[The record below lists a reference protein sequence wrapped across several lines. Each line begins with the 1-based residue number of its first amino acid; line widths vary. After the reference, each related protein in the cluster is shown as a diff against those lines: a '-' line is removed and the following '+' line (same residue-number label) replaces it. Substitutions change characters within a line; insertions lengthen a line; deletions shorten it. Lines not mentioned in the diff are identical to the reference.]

1 MIAPLP
7 DFELSQSSRAHDAAD
22 YLSRMIEDLPPGD
35 RIGTKE
41 ELRQRLS
48 VAMGTMNEAVRLLQE
63 RGLVTMKSGPKGGL
77 FVASPNPLVNLGQ
90 LIAAIRSDPSCVR
103 EVKSIRNALEPLVV
117 LAALRD
123 RNRADVSQLRKLI
136 KEMAVNVDDPHA
148 FRSTNWK
155 LHTQIAQCGTER
167 LLTGIYLLVSDV
179 HRDQLKDLGPNPQ
192 TSRDRLQIHVDLV
205 NSIVDQDEE
214 AARDA
219 IARHTQ
225 ETT

>member
-7 DFELSQSSRAHDAAD
+7 DQSSRAHDAAD
-22 YLSRMIEDLPPGD
+22 YLSRLIEDLRPGD
-35 RIGTKE
+35 RVGTKE
-41 ELRQRLS
+41 ELRQRLP

-90 LIAAIRSDPSCVR
+90 LIAAIRGEPSAVR
-103 EVKSIRNALEPLVV
+103 EVQSIRNSLEPLIV

-123 RNRADVSQLRKLI
+123 RDRADVSQLRKLI
-136 KEMAVNVDDPHA
+136 KEMAVNVDDPPA
-148 FRSTNWK
+148 FLTTSWK
-155 LHTQIAQCGTER
+155 LHTQIAQCGKER

-179 HRDQLKDLGPNPQ
+179 LSDQLKDLKQSPQ
-192 TSRDRLQIHVDLV
+192 TSRERLQVHFDLV

-219 IARHTQ
+219 IARHAQ
-225 ETT
+225 EPT